1 MIAKANGS
9 VGCKFGD
16 AFLQFVNVP
25 DVILIAQG
33 DEIGVAKRDASFEI
47 ANKSSIFKDKI
58 SSIFISLLAHES
70 RNKFICKFFVVMKSR
85 YIIEN
90 RL

>member
-47 ANKSSIFKDKI
+47 ANKSSIFN
-58 SSIFISLLAHES
+58 IFVYFNSLLVS
-70 RNKFICKFFVVMKSR
+70 LSPFFS
-85 YIIEN
+85 YSH
-90 RL
+90 